1 MTRAETKIT
10 ELKEEIK
17 VLEKEIPIEKRI
29 ELIVQKAKE
38 RDEHN
43 NQLHERLRSECE
55 MLRDKIYNEFTERIV
70 AISRTA
76 AVVNENDFNLPN
88 DMLSTVGCIENEIQF
103 SGKNW
108 TNLVIKNETG
118 SCFIE
123 VDKETCPGN
132 KTEYYIEPFT
142 PYYLDME
149 YDGEYDIPQCIEF
162 LKQSIELL
170 NLFISKFG
178 DFEKRFYDY
187 VDNL

>member
-29 ELIVQKAKE
+29 ELIQQKAKE
-38 RDEHN
+38 RDERN
-43 NQLHERLRSECE
+43 NQLHERLRGECE
-55 MLRDKIYNEFTERIV
+55 MLQDKIYNEFAERII

-76 AVVNENDFNLPN
+76 TVIKENDFTLPE
-88 DMLSTVGCIENEIQF
+88 DMLSVVGCIENEIQF

-108 TNLVIKNETG
+108 TNLIIKNETG
-118 SCFIE
+118 SCYIE
-123 VDKETCPGN
+123 VDRQTYNG
-132 KTEYYIEPFT
+132 KTEYYVEPCT

-149 YDGEYDIPQCIEF
+149 YDGEYTIPECIEY

-178 DFEKRFYDY
+178 DFEKRFYDC

>member
-29 ELIVQKAKE
+29 ELIQQKAKE
-38 RDEHN
+38 RDERN
-43 NQLHERLRSECE
+43 GQLHESLRSEYE
-55 MLRDKIYNEFTERIV
+55 MLQDKIFALKEKIV

-76 AVVNENDFNLPN
+76 TVIKENDFTLPE
-88 DMLSTVGCIENEIQF
+88 DMLSAVGCIENEIQF

-108 TNLVIKNETG
+108 TNLIFKNETG

-123 VDKETCPGN
+123 VDRQTYDG

-149 YDGEYDIPQCIEF
+149 YDGDYTIPQCIEY

-178 DFEKRFYDY
+178 DFEKRFYDC

>member
-29 ELIVQKAKE
+29 ELIQQKAKE
-38 RDEHN
+38 RDERN
-43 NQLHERLRSECE
+43 NQLHERLRSEYE
-55 MLRDKIYNEFTERIV
+55 MLRDKIFNEFEGRII

-76 AVVNENDFNLPN
+76 TVIKENDFTLPD
-88 DMLSTVGCIENEIQF
+88 DMLCTVGYVENEIQF

-108 TNLVIKNETG
+108 ENLIIKNETG
-118 SCFIE
+118 NCFVE
-123 VDKETCPGN
+123 VYRENHNGE
-132 KTEYYIEPFT
+132 TEYYDDIFT

-149 YDGEYDIPQCIEF
+149 YDGDYTIPQCIEC
-162 LKQSIELL
+162 LKRSIELL

-178 DFEKRFYDY
+178 DFEKRFYDC